1 VDGTADK
8 QIDEFIAQEKSFE
21 EYIEVTFV
29 LLLLTHYFGYSN
41 MQNVNL
47 QERY

>member
-21 EYIEVTFV
+21 EYIEVI
-29 LLLLTHYFGYSN
+29 
-41 MQNVNL
+41 L
-47 QERY
+47 QI